1 MRTSVTVPNE
11 DEIRRQ
17 NGFMEKI
24 KALNAK
30 KDTAPKFFINTF
42 GCQMNAHDSEKINGM
57 LRQMGYAPAD
67 DEKNA
72 DFIIYNTCCVRENAE
87 NKVYGNLGYLK
98 HAKKDNPDM
107 KIALCGCMMQQPTVI
122 ETIRKKYRHVDIVFG
137 TFNLYKLPELIMTNI
152 ESGAPVFDI
161 WQKHAEIVE
170 DLPTVRKYKF
180 KASVNIMFG
189 CNNFCSYCIVPY
201 VRGRERSRRPED
213 IVAEI
218 KALAADGVKEVMLL
232 GQNVNSYGRGLEKET
247 SFAELLRMVNEIE
260 GLKRIRFMTSHPKDL
275 SDELIKAM
283 AECDKVC
290 NHLHLPF
297 QAGSD
302 RILEQMNRRYT
313 KAHYLEL
320 ANKVRRAVPDI
331 ALTTDIMV
339 GFPGETEEDVL
350 ETIDVVK
357 KVRFASAFTFI
368 YSKRTGTPAAEMENQ
383 VPEDVVKGYF
393 NKLLDEVNTVVYEIN
408 QSKLGKTY
416 EVLVDD
422 ISGGDADFVTG
433 RTTDNTLVHFRGC
446 KDLIGELVNVKITE
460 SKPFYLIGE
469 KS

>member
-1 MRTSVTVPNE
+1 
-11 DEIRRQ
+11 
-17 NGFMEKI
+17 
-24 KALNAK
+24 
-30 KDTAPKFFINTF
+30 
-42 GCQMNAHDSEKINGM
+42 
-57 LRQMGYAPAD
+57 
-67 DEKNA
+67 
-72 DFIIYNTCCVRENAE
+72 
-87 NKVYGNLGYLK
+87 
-98 HAKKDNPDM
+98 M

-122 ETIRKKYRHVDIVFG
+122 ETIRTKYRHVDIVFG

-161 WQKHAEIVE
+161 WEKHAEIVE

-201 VRGRERSRRPED
+201 VRGRERSRKPED

-232 GQNVNSYGRGLEKET
+232 GQNVNSYGRGLDKET
-247 SFAELLRMVNEIE
+247 SFAELLRMVNEID
-260 GLKRIRFMTSHPKDL
+260 GIKRIRFMTSHPKDL

-290 NHLHLPF
+290 DHLHLPF

-320 ANKVRRAVPDI
+320 VEKVRKAVPDV

-357 KVRFASAFTFI
+357 KVRFSSAFTFI
-368 YSKRTGTPAAEMENQ
+368 YSKRTGTPAAAMENQ
-383 VPEDVVKGYF
+383 VPEDEVKGYF
-393 NKLLDEVNTVVYEIN
+393 NRLLDAVNPIVYEIN
-408 QSKLGKTY
+408 QSKLGKTF

-422 ISGGDADFVTG
+422 ISGGDAEYVTG
-433 RTTDNTLVHFRGC
+433 RTTDNTLVHFKGC
-446 KDLIGELVNVKITE
+446 KELIGELVNVKITE

-469 KS
+469 MQM